1 MEQPAERVL
10 IVDDDES
17 LLEVCE
23 VALRQAG
30 YEVAVEGSGSRG
42 LKRVEQEAFDLV
54 LTDLQMPGDV
64 DGHGVVL
71 GVKARRPGTE
81 VVVMTGAP
89 TLKTAIATLKDG
101 AYDYIIKPFSVDH
114 LKAVVRRC
122 LDHHRLRRDLAGE
135 RALRQELETAYKELQ
150 KVEELKESFL
160 ARLSH
165 ELRTPLTE
173 MLMALS
179 LMESKPEGKYLDI
192 AKTGA
197 KRLERTLSDLLA
209 FVDLQ
214 KPQAPELKRPV
225 DLEALLRG
233 TVERLRPFWEP
244 RRLEVALRFEPG
256 LPAVS
261 GDPALLEKAFEH
273 LVHNA
278 VVFNRQGGSVQ
289 VSGRAVHDRVE
300 VSVADTGEGIPAE
313 QFDQVFDSFYQIAN
327 YMTRK
332 VDGLGLGLA
341 ITRRIVEAH
350 GGEIGVSSKLGE
362 GSVFRVRLPPASPA

>member
-1 MEQPAERVL
+1 MERVL

-30 YEVAVEGSGSRG
+30 YEVAVEGSGGRG
-42 LKRVEQEAFDLV
+42 LKRVEAEAFDLV

-64 DGHGVVL
+64 DGHGVTL
-71 GVKARRPGTE
+71 GVKALRPGTE
-81 VVVMTGAP
+81 VIVMTGAP

-122 LDHHRLRRDLAGE
+122 LDHRRLRHDLAGE
-135 RALRQELETAYKELQ
+135 RALRQELESAYRELQ
-150 KVEELKESFL
+150 KVEELKEAFL

-179 LMESKPEGKYLDI
+179 LMETKPEGKYLDI
-192 AKTGA
+192 AKAGA

-214 KPQAPELKRPV
+214 KPQEPGLKRPV
-225 DLEALLRG
+225 DLEALLRA
-233 TVERLRPFWEP
+233 TVERLRPLWEP
-244 RRLEVALRFEPG
+244 RKLEVSLRFEPG
-256 LPAVS
+256 LPAAS

-278 VVFNRQGGSVQ
+278 VMFNRQGGSVR
-289 VSGRAVHDRVE
+289 VAGRAAQDRVE
-300 VSVADTGEGIPAE
+300 VSVQDTGEGIPPE

-362 GSVFRVRLPPASPA
+362 GSVFRVRLPVASA